1 MKENEIKIVKEKLT
15 MKDDEIKKE
24 IVEAFKDVA
33 ADYSKYIQLFP
44 QQVSGRLANY
54 ITRRRSLRKI
64 FWRTL

>member
-15 MKDDEIKKE
+15 TKDDEIKKE

-44 QQVSGRLANY
+44 
-54 ITRRRSLRKI
+54 
-64 FWRTL
+64 

>member
-24 IVEAFKDVA
+24 IEEAFKDVA
-33 ADYSKYIQLFP
+33 ADYSKYIKLFP
-44 QQVSGRLANY
+44 QLVSGRLENY

-64 FWRTL
+64 FWRIL